1 MERYD
6 MYSKIQ
12 KRTHEIISSAAAGDK
27 ISKAVDLFFIVL
39 IMLNVVIVVA
49 DTFAL
54 PAAVR
59 RIMSVVETISV
70 IIFTIEYV
78 IRLWVSVLDFPA
90 LSPVRARVKYVL
102 SLQAIIDLVSLLP
115 FYLPFLFPVNLIVL
129 RVFRIFRLM
138 RLFKVNRYT
147 KALSSIAEV
156 FKRKA
161 HQLISSMLVVFML
174 MVIASVLM
182 YNVEHDVQ
190 PEVFDNALSGLWWA
204 VATLTTVGYGDIYPM
219 TAAGRILSAIIA
231 LLGIGM
237 VAVPT
242 GIISAGF
249 SEQIEKAEKSDEEKV
264 FCPYCGK
271 KIK

>member
-1 MERYD
+1 
-6 MYSKIQ
+6 MYARIK
-12 KRTHEIISSAAAGDK
+12 KRTHEIISSAAAGDM

-39 IMLNVVIVVA
+39 IMLNVVIVIA
-49 DTFAL
+49 DTFTL
-54 PAAVR
+54 PTVVS
-59 RIMSVVETISV
+59 SVISMVETVSV
-70 IIFTIEYV
+70 IIFTVEYAV
-78 IRLWVSVLDFPA
+78 RLWVAELDFPA
-90 LSPVRARVKYVL
+90 LSPARARVKHVF
-102 SLQAIIDLVSLLP
+102 SLQTIIDLVSLLP
-115 FYLPFLFPVNLIVL
+115 FYLPFLLPVNLIIL
-129 RVFRIFRLM
+129 RVFRVFRLL

-147 KALSSIAEV
+147 KALTSIAEV

-161 HQLISSMLVVFML
+161 HQLVSSMLVVFIL

-249 SEQIEKAEKSDEEKV
+249 SEQIEKTEKTDDEKV